1 MLLVYL
7 MTLKVTFITK
17 PGINPNRG
25 KPMNT
30 NREPRSW
37 VQDDDSKS
45 WREIAF
51 DLQKQNI
58 NQRKEFERKD
68 QLIET
73 MARQLDTLK
82 NTLQE
87 TKVKY
92 QKEKNLCL
100 IYADLYR
107 ELRKTNLTEI
117 GDVEFYQQ

>member
-1 MLLVYL
+1 
-7 MTLKVTFITK
+7 
-17 PGINPNRG
+17 
-25 KPMNT
+25 MNT
-30 NREPRSW
+30 NREPRTW

-73 MARQLDTLK
+73 MARQLDALK

-92 QKEKNLCL
+92 QTEKSLCL
-100 IYADLYR
+100 FYADLYR
-107 ELRKTNLTEI
+107 ELQKTNLNQLER
-117 GDVEFYQQ
+117 EEQ

>member
-1 MLLVYL
+1 
-7 MTLKVTFITK
+7 
-17 PGINPNRG
+17 
-25 KPMNT
+25 MNT
-30 NREPRSW
+30 NHEPRTW

-58 NQRKEFERKD
+58 NQRKAFEQKD

-73 MARQLDTLK
+73 MARQLDALK

-92 QKEKNLCL
+92 QKEKNLNL
-100 IYADLYR
+100 IYADLYAVLKS
-107 ELRKTNLTEI
+107 ELKTEDESN
-117 GDVEFYQQ
+117 

>member
-1 MLLVYL
+1 
-7 MTLKVTFITK
+7 
-17 PGINPNRG
+17 
-25 KPMNT
+25 MNT

-51 DLQKQNI
+51 DLQQQNI
-58 NQRKEFERKD
+58 NQRKAFEQKD

-73 MARQLDTLK
+73 MARQLDALK

>member
-1 MLLVYL
+1 
-7 MTLKVTFITK
+7 
-17 PGINPNRG
+17 
-25 KPMNT
+25 MNT
-30 NREPRSW
+30 NREPRTW

-58 NQRKEFERKD
+58 NQRKAFEQKD

-73 MARQLDTLK
+73 MARQLDALK

-92 QKEKNLCL
+92 QKEKSLNL

-107 ELRKTNLTEI
+107 ELQTNLTQVRETPTI
-117 GDVEFYQQ
+117 TGRYCEEKES